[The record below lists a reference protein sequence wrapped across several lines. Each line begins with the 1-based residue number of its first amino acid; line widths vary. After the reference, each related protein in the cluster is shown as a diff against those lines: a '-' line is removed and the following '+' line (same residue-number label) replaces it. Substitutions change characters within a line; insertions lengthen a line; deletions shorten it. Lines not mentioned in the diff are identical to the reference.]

1 MIDNLILLM
10 IVSSIPLQTK
20 PRCVW
25 EDTAITP
32 IIRTSYNWITWW
44 LEVRKQYVKTLVKA
58 VCCSVSSTFYDMN
71 LLKLFHGELLISN
84 WCYFLFLFFCN
95 TQKKCTKT
103 EGNNE
108 NCIRVMI
115 KNNVHPLFQI
125 HINVYNG
132 VLYNT
137 CSCFCLMYCLYF
149 VLNKKLLLFH
159 FFF

>member
-58 VCCSVSSTFYDMN
+58 VCSVYQVHLWHESFEVVSWRAF
-71 LLKLFHGELLISN
+71 FSLIN
-84 WCYFLFLFFCN
+84 AIFC
-95 TQKKCTKT
+95 
-103 EGNNE
+103 
-108 NCIRVMI
+108 
-115 KNNVHPLFQI
+115 
-125 HINVYNG
+125 
-132 VLYNT
+132 
-137 CSCFCLMYCLYF
+137 CLYF
-149 VLNKKLLLFH
+149 GGLQIWLTERTCYYYNFVAIILYIQENEIFLKTFKV
-159 FFF
+159 